1 MSIIL
6 YNKLVRDKVPEQ
18 IERSGKSCTVEVVD
32 DDQYRALLDRKLDEE
47 MDSYQAHR
55 SADDLKS
62 GTTVIFHVDALD
74 AELTLR
80 VLDYLSGVAY
90 CTGSEIRRIAVST
103 YLITPPTVQV
113 IQMRCD

>member
-55 SADDLKS
+55 SADDLAS
-62 GTTVIFHVDALD
+62 LLELIHAAADARGWKWE
-74 AELTLR
+74 ELEQLR
-80 VLDYLSGVAY
+80 LKKRAQKGCYEKRLLLKQI
-90 CTGSEIRRIAVST
+90 EE
-103 YLITPPTVQV
+103 
-113 IQMRCD
+113 

>member
-55 SADDLKS
+55 SADDLAS
-62 GTTVIFHVDALD
+62 LLELIHAAADARGWKWE
-74 AELTLR
+74 EL
-80 VLDYLSGVAY
+80 
-90 CTGSEIRRIAVST
+90 E
-103 YLITPPTVQV
+103 P
-113 IQMRCD
+113 